1 MNHAVT
7 IDETTAVID
16 IACLECNT
24 NHTVVL
30 DKERYIKWQTRT
42 RIQEAFHGIDVDTRE
57 LLISGICGKCFDLMC
72 DRWELEE
79 EKFGTLPDNDYF
91 MET

>member
-1 MNHAVT
+1 MKHAVT

-30 DKERYIKWQTRT
+30 DKERYIKWQTGT
-42 RIQEAFHGIDVDTRE
+42 RIQEAFHEIDVDTRE
-57 LLISGICGKCFDLMC
+57 LLISGICGSCFDDLF
-72 DRWELEE
+72 DI
-79 EKFGTLPDNDYF
+79 GT
-91 MET
+91 